1 MDNNTEIDTKEV
13 CVACGGYPVE
23 VGVDLSE
30 LDSISVTQ
38 IVTLKLG
45 RGNGKYNGTI
55 EELKRILET
64 SDTPIPICIEPLTP
78 EVLAFKKEMDTELLK
93 KFKKDMDIDQKF
105 EKDRRRPNK

>member
-13 CVACGGYPVE
+13 CVACGMNEDPIYI
-23 VGVDLSE
+23 GVDLSE
-30 LDSISVTQ
+30 LDSITQ

-45 RGNGKYNGTI
+45 RGNGKYNDTI

-64 SDTPIPICIEPLTP
+64 SDTPISICIEPLTP